1 MKNTK
6 LNFLR
11 QDVYVGIDV
20 HKNRWI
26 VTIRFLGMELMT
38 ISMNPDPEELVRYLR
53 KNYPGAIYHTVYEAG
68 FCGFWIDR
76 TLREAGID
84 NIVVN
89 PADVP
94 STHKEKRRKTD
105 KIDSRKLAK
114 ELSVEHLEGIYI
126 PSRENEAIRSLSRLR
141 VQLTKDQTRLKL
153 RIISLLHFSGVK
165 IPEHDEIKHWSANFI
180 KYLSELEFPE
190 KEKKMTLIILLKS
203 LQQTREQIVGI
214 VRELRKVVREDNKT
228 KKIIECLLTIP
239 GIGFITA
246 VTLYT
251 EIIDIKRF
259 RKFDQLVAFVGFA
272 PDTNSSG
279 ENDKVI
285 GITQRKQAYL
295 RNLLIEAAW
304 MSVRKDPAMT
314 AAFAKLTQRMIKQRA
329 IIRIAK
335 KLVSRIMY
343 VWTNERDYVFSVV
356 S

>member
-1 MKNTK
+1 
-6 LNFLR
+6 
-11 QDVYVGIDV
+11 
-20 HKNRWI
+20 
-26 VTIRFLGMELMT
+26 
-38 ISMNPDPEELVRYLR
+38 
-53 KNYPGAIYHTVYEAG
+53 
-68 FCGFWIDR
+68 
-76 TLREAGID
+76 
-84 NIVVN
+84 
-89 PADVP
+89 
-94 STHKEKRRKTD
+94 
-105 KIDSRKLAK
+105 
-114 ELSVEHLEGIYI
+114 
-126 PSRENEAIRSLSRLR
+126 
-141 VQLTKDQTRLKL
+141 
-153 RIISLLHFSGVK
+153 VK